1 MNTDSYNILNLDSY
15 KPIGIYLPK
24 VKCLFLGVRLYW
36 MYLERN
42 VMGFNVGIVGKPS
55 SGKTSFTNAACMTD
69 FKVGSYPFTTIEA
82 NVGITHVRTAC
93 ACTDFDVQDNPKN
106 SICID
111 GVRLVPIKLIDV
123 AGLVPGAHEG
133 RGMGNQFLDDLR
145 QADVLIHIVDAS
157 GALDSEG
164 QEVIAGTQ
172 DPADDVRFLEEE
184 LVEWMLGI
192 VKKDW
197 RRLTGRVKSE
207 GAKLDE
213 LLLEKLSG
221 LKITRAHILNA
232 LRVSNLKSETVDK
245 WTDEETRGFVK
256 ILQQTAKPIIIA
268 ANKIDRP
275 GAEENFKRLQEEFP
289 DYMVVPV
296 SALAEKALKDL
307 EQNGVIKYIPGNDDF
322 EIVQEGSLKEAES
335 AQLEKLREK
344 LLKKYGGTGVQNI
357 LNKAVFDFLHMITI
371 YPVHDA
377 NALTDSD
384 QNVLPDVF
392 LVPEGTTA
400 KEFAGHIHTD
410 LMESFVHGIDA
421 RTKMRISDKHVLKD
435 RDVIKIVSAKGQK

>member
-1 MNTDSYNILNLDSY
+1 M
-15 KPIGIYLPK
+15 KR
-24 VKCLFLGVRLYW
+24 LFLGVEIEVML
-36 MYLERN
+36 MERN
-42 VMGFNVGIVGKPS
+42 AMGFSVGIVGKPS
-55 SGKTSFTNAACMTD
+55 CGKTSFTNAACMTD

-82 NVGITHVRTAC
+82 NVGVTHVRTAC
-93 ACTDFDVQDNPKN
+93 ACSDFNVQDNPQN

-164 QEVIAGTQ
+164 QEVSAGTQ
-172 DPADDVRFLEEE
+172 DPADDVKFLEDE

-197 RRLTGRVKSE
+197 RRLTGRVRSE

-221 LKITRAHILNA
+221 LKITRAHILRA
-232 LRVSNLKSETVDK
+232 LRKSNLKSETVDK
-245 WTDEETRGFVK
+245 WTDDETKEFVK
-256 ILQQTAKPIIIA
+256 ILQKTSKPIIIA

-275 GAEENFKRLQEEFP
+275 GAEENYKRLQEEFP
-289 DYMVVPV
+289 DYMVIPV

-307 EQNGVIKYIPGNDDF
+307 DQKGVIKYIPGNDDY
-322 EIVQEGSLKEAES
+322 EVIQQENLSENES
-335 AQLEKLREK
+335 SQLEKLKEHI
-344 LLKKYGGTGVQNI
+344 LKKYGGTGVQNI

-377 NALTDSD
+377 NSLTDSD
-384 QNVLPDVF
+384 DNVLPDVY

-400 KEFAGHIHTD
+400 KEFAGYIHTD

-435 RDVIKIVSAKGQK
+435 KDVIKIVSAKGQK

>member
-1 MNTDSYNILNLDSY
+1 
-15 KPIGIYLPK
+15 
-24 VKCLFLGVRLYW
+24 
-36 MYLERN
+36 
-42 VMGFNVGIVGKPS
+42 MGFSVGIVGKPS
-55 SGKTSFTNAACMTD
+55 CGKTSFTNAACKTD
-69 FKVGSYPFTTIEA
+69 FKVGSYPFTTIAA
-82 NVGITHVRTAC
+82 NVGVTHVRTAC
-93 ACTDFDVQDNPKN
+93 ACVDFDVEDNPKN

-164 QEVIAGTQ
+164 QEIPAGSQ
-172 DPADDVRFLEEE
+172 DPAEDVRFLEEE
-184 LVEWMLGI
+184 LMEWMLGI

-197 RRLTGRVKSE
+197 RRLTGRVRSE

-221 LKITRAHILNA
+221 LKITRTHILKA
-232 LRVSNLKSETVDK
+232 LRESGLKAETVDK
-245 WTDEETRGFVK
+245 WTDEETREFVK
-256 ILQQTAKPIIIA
+256 LLRKTAKPIIIA

-275 GAEENFKRLQEEFP
+275 GAEENYKRLQEEFP
-289 DYMVVPV
+289 DYMIVPV

-307 EQNGVIKYIPGNDDF
+307 EQKGVIKYIPGNDDF
-322 EIVQEGSLKEAES
+322 EVVQKESLKEAES
-335 AQLEKLREK
+335 AQLEKLREN

-384 QNVLPDVF
+384 ENVLPDVF

-400 KEFAGHIHTD
+400 KEFAGIIHTD